1 MAFVVEERGSDV
13 PIVTSVWRTTT
24 GDVGQFMSL
33 ASTGFSIV
41 VMKQY
46 GRTTLT
52 LRGPETRAT
61 LTDCPQDAEFFGM
74 EFEFG
79 THVTAVPSQELV
91 NGSIDISDDGN
102 RSFWLAGRYW
112 EFPTFDNA
120 DTFLA
125 RLMHDDL
132 LQRDGVVEAVM
143 RDETLALSSRS
154 VQRRF
159 QHATGI
165 SQRTARQIERAR
177 TAVRL
182 LKEGSSILDTV
193 EQAGYA
199 DQPHLTRALKR
210 FAGLTP
216 AELTRET
223 LPLSIV

>member
-1 MAFVVEERGSDV
+1 MAFVIEARGSDI
-13 PIVTSVWRTTT
+13 PIVSSVWRTTT
-24 GDVGQFMSL
+24 GDVAQFMSL

-46 GRTTLT
+46 GGTTLT
-52 LRGPETRAT
+52 LRGPETKAS
-61 LTDCPQDAEFFGM
+61 LTECPQDAEFFGM

-79 THVTAVPSQELV
+79 THVPAVPSQALV
-91 NGSIDISDDGN
+91 DGSIDISAVGG
-102 RSFWLAGRYW
+102 RSFWLAGSYW
-112 EFPTFDNA
+112 DFPTFENA

-132 LQRDGVVEAVM
+132 LQCDPIVEAVM

-159 QHATGI
+159 QHVIGV
-165 SQRTARQIERAR
+165 SQRTVRQIERAR
-177 TAVRL
+177 DAVRM
-182 LKEGSSILDTV
+182 LKNGASILDTV

-199 DQPHLTRALKR
+199 DQPHLTRALRR

-223 LPLSIV
+223 LPLSMV

>member
-1 MAFVVEERGSDV
+1 MAFVIEQRGSDIPLV
-13 PIVTSVWRTTT
+13 ASVWRTTT
-24 GDVGQFMSL
+24 GDVSQFMSL
-33 ASTGFSIV
+33 ASTGFSMV

-46 GRTTLT
+46 GRATLT
-52 LRGPETRAT
+52 LRGPETRT
-61 LTDCPQDAEFFGM
+61 SLTDCPQDAEFFGM
-74 EFEFG
+74 DFEFG
-79 THVTAVPSQELV
+79 THLTAVRSQALV
-91 NGSIDISDDGN
+91 DGSIDISDDEG

-112 EFPTFDNA
+112 DFPTFDNA

-125 RLMHDDL
+125 RLMREGL
-132 LQRDGVVEAVM
+132 LQLDGVVEAVM

-182 LKEGSSILDTV
+182 LKEGASILDTV

-199 DQPHLTRALKR
+199 DQSHLTRALKR
-210 FAGLTP
+210 LAGLTP
-216 AELTRET
+216 SELTRDT